1 MECVSCGL
9 DVDPERAEF
18 LVECGRRVT
27 CMGCSMEQPKVCF
40 MDYSE
45 GKTAPTLVIVGTNP
59 ESIRLA
65 TNAFR
70 RRR

>member
-18 LVECGRRVT
+18 LVEGGRRVT

-40 MDYSE
+40 MDYSH
-45 GKTAPTLVIVGTNP
+45 KTAPSLVVVGTNP

-65 TNAFR
+65 TRAFKR
-70 RRR
+70 KR